1 MTNEIVKLV
10 AKKANISEPIAQV
23 AVDTVL
29 KFLKGKL
36 PPVVGSA
43 LDSFLGS
50 SSTPASSNTKKSTS
64 NSAKSKTTSKSSK
77 KTDNPL
83 GDLGS
88 IADAIGGLFGKK

>member
-50 SSTPASSNTKKSTS
+50 SPTKSTTS
-64 NSAKSKTTSKSSK
+64 TKSTSKSSK
-77 KTDNPL
+77 TTSQSSKKSDNPL

-88 IADAIGGLFGKK
+88 IADAIGGLLGKK

>member
-1 MTNEIVKLV
+1 MANEIVKMV

-29 KFLKGKL
+29 KFLKSKL
-36 PPVVGSA
+36 PPVVGTT

-50 SSTPASSNTKKSTS
+50 SSTTVSKSSTKSSKTTPSKKTKKS
-64 NSAKSKTTSKSSK
+64 
-77 KTDNPL
+77 DNPL

-88 IADAIGGLFGKK
+88 ITDMLGGFLGKK